1 LEDYSCRVQLLEL
14 AAISP
19 PSEVPAMARK
29 SVDRGCIGMT
39 LISQL
44 QQVLARRALTAALLL
59 AGGVILAGCSAGTIA
74 DHMPTAAGGLPEGM
88 PQRPATP
95 AAYPAV
101 HDLPP
106 KRDSTVLTD
115 EEQKKLEDD
124 LIAARNRTS
133 GAAAA
138 TKPAGSARN
147 P

>member
-1 LEDYSCRVQLLEL
+1 
-14 AAISP
+14 
-19 PSEVPAMARK
+19 
-29 SVDRGCIGMT
+29 MT
-39 LISQL
+39 LISQSQQRL
-44 QQVLARRALTAALLL
+44 ARQVLLAALLV

-74 DHMPTAAGGLPEGM
+74 DHMPTAAGGLPEGT
-88 PQRPATP
+88 PQRPVTP

-106 KRDSTVLTD
+106 KRESTMLSD

-133 GAAAA
+133 GAAA